1 VTDAVFDTHL
11 FNLSTLEDL
20 ELVCLN
26 NIYQAAFIET
36 TLDLAYIVMVDFCA
50 ANFNV

>member
-1 VTDAVFDTHL
+1 MFI
-11 FNLSTLEDL
+11 LSTLEDL
-20 ELVCLN
+20 ELVCLD

-36 TLDLAYIVMVDFCA
+36 TLDLAYIVLVDFCT